1 MPSSLQW
8 VGLSIKIL
16 GKNLPLC
23 LRVPADVPVEEG
35 SEFIA
40 LEKDVRLQSS

>member
-16 GKNLPLC
+16 GKILSLC
-23 LRVPADVPVEEG
+23 LRVRADVPVEER